1 MRRSTPATLA
11 ATVDS
16 QASRNRGVNDVS
28 ADVCGALRGSVH
40 VGDRSAAP
48 TGAESACFDFYQI
61 WFIWLGVSKLLLL
74 CAALPRVQAQGVRFF
89 DGLVPNAPAAA
100 TSRAAFMVFEWK
112 LYTTMPLDDC
122 FGLIVLFGLVRRVVH
137 HRWHRKL
144 WYQRG
149 LHDASGNVDDDHHH
163 RI

>member
-1 MRRSTPATLA
+1 VR
-11 ATVDS
+11 
-16 QASRNRGVNDVS
+16 ASIFTKFGSFGWEFPNFYSSVLPS
-28 ADVCGALRGSVH
+28 PQGAGP
-40 VGDRSAAP
+40 G
-48 TGAESACFDFYQI
+48 G
-61 WFIWLGVSKLLLL
+61 
-74 CAALPRVQAQGVRFF
+74 RFF

-149 LHDASGNVDDDHHH
+149 VHDASGNVDDDHH
-163 RI
+163 RRV

>member
-1 MRRSTPATLA
+1 M
-11 ATVDS
+11 
-16 QASRNRGVNDVS
+16 G
-28 ADVCGALRGSVH
+28 
-40 VGDRSAAP
+40 
-48 TGAESACFDFYQI
+48 
-61 WFIWLGVSKLLLL
+61 
-74 CAALPRVQAQGVRFF
+74 PRVRASIFTKFGSFGWEFPNFLFSSVLLSCSVGLWVQERFDSF

-163 RI
+163 RV